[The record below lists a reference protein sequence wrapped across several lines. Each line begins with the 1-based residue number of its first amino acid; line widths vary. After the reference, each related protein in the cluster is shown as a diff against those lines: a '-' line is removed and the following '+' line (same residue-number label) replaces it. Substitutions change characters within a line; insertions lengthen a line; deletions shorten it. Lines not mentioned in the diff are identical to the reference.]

1 MDRVKISIIVPI
13 YNVAKYLEKCILSI
27 MQQTYDKL
35 QIILVDDGS
44 TDDSGHICD
53 EYKEKDNRIVVIHKK
68 NGGLVSARKAGIHM
82 ADGEFIGYVDGDDW
96 IEPDMYEHLIRC
108 MEETE
113 ADIIESDHYIENEI
127 SGEAKQVKSK
137 LGYGNFDA
145 SDIIPI
151 MLCDEEFNECRLQPY
166 IWSKLLRKEILEPIQ
181 LSVDEGIG
189 CGEDAAVIYP
199 YILKSNKVY
208 ISDYAGYH
216 YMQRSNSMTNTL
228 EKDELQ
234 KSKRLIR
241 YMQTCFGRSKYADRL
256 LVQLNQ
262 YTKLILLLRC
272 ISFFDFEN
280 SKSFLT
286 PFGGMAERSK
296 VIIYGAGKL
305 GQSIYHYILSSGLL
319 EIVNWLDQ
327 EYVMYQSSGMPVY
340 NPEII
345 KEMQGQYDKI
355 IIAVSSRK
363 AASSIRKYLLEAGV
377 TEEYII
383 WLSDSFID
391 EENNILEQLLSC

>member
-1 MDRVKISIIVPI
+1 MDRIKISIIVPI
-13 YNVAKYLEKCILSI
+13 YNVAKYLEKCISSI
-27 MQQTYDKL
+27 MHQTYDKL

-53 EYKEKDNRIVVIHKK
+53 EYKEKDDRIVVIHKQ
-68 NGGLVSARKAGIHM
+68 NGGLVSARKAGIHI

-96 IEPDMYEHLIRC
+96 IEPDMYEHLVKC

-113 ADIIESDHYIENEI
+113 ADIIESNHYIENEI
-127 SGEAKQVKSK
+127 SGEVKQVKSK
-137 LGYGNFDA
+137 IGYGIFDV
-145 SDIIPI
+145 SEIIPV

-166 IWSKLLRKEILEPIQ
+166 VWSKLLRKEILEPIQ
-181 LSVDEGIG
+181 LSVDEEIG

-199 YILKSNKVY
+199 YILRSKKVY
-208 ISDYAGYH
+208 ISNYAGYH

-241 YMQTCFGRSKYADRL
+241 YMQTCFVRSKYADRL

-272 ISFFDFEN
+272 ISFFDMDN
-280 SKSFLT
+280 NKSFLT
-286 PFGGMAERSK
+286 PFGGISERNR

-305 GQSIYHYILSSGLL
+305 GQSIYRYILSSGML

-327 EYVMYQSSGMPVY
+327 EYVMYQSLSMPVY

-355 IIAVSSRK
+355 IVAVSSRK

-377 TEEYII
+377 SKEII
-383 WLSDSFID
+383 TWLSDEFIS
-391 EENNILEQLLSC
+391 EENNVMERLVV